1 MEKILEFLPERPQP
15 ILVRYSVTAIIMLL
29 CCGLQYGVYRLAGF
43 AGLFLLLPGIFAAG
57 ILFDRGSAFFATV
70 LGAAVSVWFVF
81 PKWQVPD
88 PPVFVPITLFLVTG
102 FAMAVI
108 SEGLR
113 MALERVVR
121 SERQKDLLL
130 RELRH
135 RTKNDIMSM
144 GSMLRLQSRRTTTK
158 ETSDA
163 LAAAAQRVEAM
174 AEVQNFFRDA
184 PGTVEMDRYLGELCR
199 RLNDALSGVRPIAI
213 RVEADNVELP
223 AATAVPIGIIANEL
237 VTNCLKYAFP
247 DNRAGTVAVK
257 LRHDGETCL
266 VVEDDG
272 IGCDENAKE
281 GTGSM
286 LMQLLTRQLGGT
298 LTRSSRESGCR
309 VEVRIPAPG

>member
-102 FAMAVI
+102 FAMAVA